1 MKHFLLFCLI
11 GILTVSELYA
21 EEPYPFSIGLSAMPR
36 ISMYNAT
43 SPADE
48 THGMAFSGVPDIG
61 LSIYIPA
68 SRRERVGITM
78 DIAYATYKNSYTK
91 SSVDFA
97 RTFNYLTITPGLSY
111 SFFTVGIA
119 VGLPIG
125 YQRKNITSG
134 AVEEEGWSVIK
145 SGSNPPEKITKY
157 GNGKDNMSLLIEPRV
172 GICYPVMSNNGS
184 RLNVNANIGLMM
196 NNLYKDEY
204 YPTTNLQQFNAS
216 MMSFALGVQ
225 YMFGL

>member
-1 MKHFLLFCLI
+1 MKHFLLYCLI
-11 GILTVSELYA
+11 GIITVFELYA

-36 ISMYNAT
+36 ISIYNAT
-43 SPADE
+43 SPVDE

-61 LSIYIPA
+61 LSIYVPA
-68 SRRERVGITM
+68 SRRERVGITA

-91 SSVDFA
+91 TNTDYA

-119 VGLPIG
+119 VGVPIG
-125 YQRKNITSG
+125 YERKNVTSG
-134 AVEEEGWSVIK
+134 AVEEEGWPVIDP
-145 SGSNPPEKITKY
+145 GSNPPKTIIKY

-172 GICYPVMSNNGS
+172 GISYPVMNNNGS

-216 MMSFALGVQ
+216 MMSFAVGVQ
-225 YMFGL
+225 YLFGL